1 MRAEKRPEDAPATRA
16 GPVFWGGGPRRVFF
30 FFFPSER
37 GSRRPGRTRFSFPLR
52 LSPIFHRHEVSVS
65 VHTSRQSSHRERSSG
80 RRERAGKGGSEES
93 ELFFFLSE
101 HVSWRPVQ
109 TRFSLLRAPRVR
121 PLRLNHATKMRAK
134 LHAQASS
141 ASQWCG
147 FGAKL
152 AEVRPAAPMA
162 GRQRK
167 LCRAR
172 ARLRLL
178 PLITLRPLLGCAAV
192 RACSR
197 THAAS
202 RPSGK

>member
-1 MRAEKRPEDAPATRA
+1 M
-16 GPVFWGGGPRRVFF
+16 FF

-93 ELFFFLSE
+93 EFFFFLSE
-101 HVSWRPVQ
+101 HVSWRPVR

-152 AEVRPAAPMA
+152 AEVRPAASMA

-167 LCRAR
+167 SCRAR